1 MEALESEGP
10 MPTIAPDI
18 VLDAIEQAV
27 NDAVVEFTEAQTDL
41 QQKFFDTL
49 THDLRTPLAV
59 ARMNA
64 QITLKRS
71 DLAGPAIAAQNNI
84 LTSLN
89 RLDSMMQTCWTGA
102 GFAWANASGSNSRIA
117 TSQWK
122 SQQSPPLQ
130 WACVFE
136 RSCELPRS
144 EEVRRPSGI

>member
-1 MEALESEGP
+1 MEALETEGP
-10 MPTIAPDI
+10 MPTIARDI
-18 VLDAIEQAV
+18 VLDALEQAV
-27 NDAVVEFTEAQTDL
+27 NDAVVEFTEVQTDL

-71 DLAGPAIAAQNNI
+71 DLAGPVIAAQNNI

-102 GFAWANASGSNSRIA
+102 GFARASASGSNSRIA
-117 TSQWK
+117 TSQW
-122 SQQSPPLQ
+122 SF
-130 WACVFE
+130 V
-136 RSCELPRS
+136 
-144 EEVRRPSGI
+144 